1 MVFSKGTG
9 FVNGA
14 IICLFLVLMCSTVAA
29 QSFPGNKIK
38 LPAPSVSGSLPKLP
52 AKPEIPYLEELKQ
65 IQSLK
70 KSYDSLR
77 RELKDLRE
85 ITADSTQRDS
95 LFNLAKD
102 RSREVLEQE
111 SKTLESL
118 VQSEDIPGEE
128 IKNATKNTL
137 ERVNESK
144 ARIEDIHEVADLES
158 LVDQNNENLKA
169 LTNEWLMPKV
179 EEQLTGIVKEGVD
192 PRSAQLPDF
201 YGKDALA
208 ELTKNGLPS
217 DIPFEQAKELAKE
230 KAEHISDEYI
240 QQAGK
245 DFSKLKIDS
254 LGNIKTIP
262 SELKNKKKEFFE
274 PNRLKGVPVVH
285 RIGMMLWYDPL
296 TSFGDGLLLDY
307 GLSYSF
313 SQQFS
318 LLGGVSWKKQF
329 DDKEKLRREGVGMFT
344 GVRFAKGNWFAQGTV
359 NRNRVT
365 VANPKGYE
373 SRDFEG
379 KAWASAFAVGRT
391 IPMGNT
397 IRSVVMG
404 SVDPFFDKRSSLYK
418 SRVQLKIGF
427 EIGSFRKIK
436 KEVKELIPIDELKD
450 KGEEKVEYYLKD
462 VGESDFL

>member
-1 MVFSKGTG
+1 MGFSKGIRL
-9 FVNGA
+9 VNGM
-14 IICLFLVLMCSTVAA
+14 IICFFLVLMGSTVVA
-29 QSFPGNKIK
+29 QSFPGNKLK

-52 AKPEIPYLEELKQ
+52 TRPEIPYLEELKQ

-70 KSYDSLR
+70 KSYDSQK

-85 ITADSTQRDS
+85 ITADSAQRDS
-95 LFNLAKD
+95 LFTLAKE
-102 RSREVLEQE
+102 RSKEVLEQE

-118 VQSEDIPGEE
+118 IQSEDIPGEE
-128 IKNATKNTL
+128 IKNAANNTL

-144 ARIEDIHEVADLES
+144 GRIENIQDVTELES

-169 LTNEWLMPKV
+169 LTNKWLMPKV

-208 ELTKNGLPS
+208 ELTKKGLPS
-217 DIPFEQAKELAKE
+217 EIPFDQAKELAKE
-230 KAEHISDEYI
+230 RAGHISDEYI
-240 QQAGK
+240 QKVGK

-254 LGNIKTIP
+254 LGNIKSIP
-262 SELKNKKKEFFE
+262 SELKSKKKVFFE
-274 PNRLKGVPVVH
+274 PNQLKEVPAVH

-313 SQQFS
+313 SQQFA

-329 DDKEKLRREGVGMFT
+329 DNKEKLRREGVGMFT
-344 GVRFAKGNWFAQGTV
+344 GVRFSKGNWFAQGIV

-365 VANPKGYE
+365 VTNPSGYE
-373 SRDFEG
+373 SRDYEG

-391 IPMGNT
+391 IPMGKT

-427 EIGSFRKIK
+427 EIGSFKKIK
-436 KEVKELIPIDELKD
+436 KEVKELTPMDKLED
-450 KGEEKVEYYLKD
+450 KGDEKVEYYLKD
-462 VGESDFL
+462 LGESDFL

>member
-1 MVFSKGTG
+1 MGFSKGIRL
-9 FVNGA
+9 VNGI
-14 IICLFLVLMCSTVAA
+14 IICLFLVLMGRTVVA
-29 QSFPGNKIK
+29 QSFPGNKLK

-52 AKPEIPYLEELKQ
+52 TKPEIPYLEELKQ

-77 RELKDLRE
+77 RELKDLK
-85 ITADSTQRDS
+85 ITTDSTQRDS
-95 LFNLAKD
+95 LFTLAKE
-102 RSREVLEQE
+102 RSKEVLEQE

-118 VQSEDIPGEE
+118 IQSEDIPGEE
-128 IKNATKNTL
+128 IKNAAKNTL

-144 ARIEDIHEVADLES
+144 ARIEEIQEAADLES
-158 LVDQNNENLKA
+158 MVDQNNENLKA
-169 LTNEWLMPKV
+169 LTNEWIMPKV
-179 EEQLTGIVKEGVD
+179 EEQLTGIVKEGLD

-208 ELTKNGLPS
+208 ELTKKGLPS
-217 DIPFEQAKELAKE
+217 EIPFEQAKELATE
-230 KAEHISDEYI
+230 KARHITDEYI
-240 QQAGK
+240 QKAGK
-245 DFSKLKIDS
+245 DFSRLKIDS

-262 SELKNKKKEFFE
+262 AELEKKKKEFFE
-274 PNRLKGVPVVH
+274 PNQLKGVSAAN

-313 SQQFS
+313 TQQFS

-344 GVRFAKGNWFAQGTV
+344 GLRFTKGNWFAQGTV

-365 VANPKGYE
+365 ITNPTGYE

-379 KAWASAFAVGRT
+379 KAWASGFAVGRT
-391 IPMGNT
+391 IPMGNA

-404 SVDPFFDKRSSLYK
+404 SVDPFFDKRSSLNK

-436 KEVKELIPIDELKD
+436 KEVKELIPTDKLKD
-450 KGEEKVEYYLKD
+450 KGDEKVEYYLKD
-462 VGESDFL
+462 IEASDML